1 MIEWYIKD
9 LVKKVKEDKITDEQ
23 ILAIY
28 KTFKKRALTEAELEN
43 AKTIKARIKNGTL
56 TEEMLIEKAKNWF
69 K

>member
-9 LVKKVKEDKITDEQ
+9 LIKKVKEDKITDEQ

-28 KTFKKRALTEAELEN
+28 KTFKKRELTEAELEN